1 MNEFVAIFT
10 REKIL
15 QQIFIELNNFTELKQ
30 SLEIVIKYVKLL
42 TSCEAVAIRLNG
54 ADYSYNYYTY
64 DGFSEDFIAH
74 ENDIVVRDENNNC
87 LLDEDNNCLLQCMC
101 GAVLNSTTDTKY
113 EFFTEGGSFWTN
125 SSSILLKNFSKE
137 VIDAFKV
144 RGHCNICGYESIAL
158 IPIRYNGN
166 ILGLLQINDK
176 SSNKFTYELINYMEM
191 VGIQIGIAIRNR
203 MLYSNLLDKYNELVS
218 EREATNGQ

>member
-30 SLEIVIKYVKLL
+30 SLEVVIKYVKFL
-42 TSCEAVAIRLNG
+42 TSCEAVAIRLKE
-54 ADYSYNYYTY
+54 AYSYCNYYTY

-74 ENDIVVRDENNNC
+74 ENDIVVKDENNNC
-87 LLDEDNNCLLQCMC
+87 VLDKNNNCLLQCMC
-101 GAVLNSTTDTKY
+101 GAVLNSTTSTDY

-125 SSSILLKNFSKE
+125 SSYELLKDLSKE
-137 VIDAFKV
+137 VIDTFKI
-144 RGHCNICGYESIAL
+144 RGHCSICGYESIAL
-158 IPIRYNGN
+158 IPIRYNGR
-166 ILGLLQINDK
+166 IVGLLQINDK
-176 SSNKFTYELINYMEM
+176 NSNKFTYELINYMEM

-218 EREATNGQ
+218 ERGVANG